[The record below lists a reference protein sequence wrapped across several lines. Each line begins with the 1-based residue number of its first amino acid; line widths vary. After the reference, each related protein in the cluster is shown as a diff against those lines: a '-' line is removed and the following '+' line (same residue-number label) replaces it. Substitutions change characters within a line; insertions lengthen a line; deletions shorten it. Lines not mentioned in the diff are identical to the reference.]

1 MADVSGHGAEGAV
14 AKEPAEY
21 QGNVSNRRGESRTDW
36 PNPLFPDA
44 RSAAGARP
52 GALQESS
59 CSVATSSSSSCS
71 IKPAEGRDCAETSL
85 GGSASYGRTR
95 EGAGASGEDS
105 AACAPAQLDGRK
117 GKKALARGSVS
128 GGHEAVEGGE
138 NLEDRIPCPVDPR
151 HSIYLGRVSAHV
163 RKCTKIRDMAFAHLL
178 PFVLPG
184 CNCGETGEANG
195 KAERAI
201 DQASKREGSNSSVRF
216 SGDDQPR
223 KPGAGDG
230 EPIETIVETVRSE
243 GAAADTKPDTSSP
256 SPRITVCISPS
267 SSACLSPSPL
277 PPLDIEELHKRVLR
291 AVKQCCEELGLS
303 LSLVLPPASDELAQ
317 DTEEVER
324 HERYGWNPAAEL
336 LRAAAVSEQ
345 RATHERDDLTSTR
358 AEKTGHTEHE
368 GSVVS
373 DTLGRKRGTDAE
385 EERRAS
391 ILMDCITRASKAAAQ
406 HRQRQRRGSVSDPA
420 EPQNGEGSTEGMFPL
435 AFSTSFLESLGLSPL
450 AWLRKVMALMDK
462 HDEQNAQLVAIC
474 ALVGFL
480 PTSRDALQSLLV
492 VELGAGKAALT
503 RWLATWTVAA
513 FADAA
518 KRRASATQ
526 ASGGQPEEACVP
538 GDEHP
543 KKRERAAAD
552 DEISHEKVN
561 PDVSLQTE
569 ERDRG
574 KVVGVR
580 FVVVE
585 REARRNAKELKDEE
599 MQSMSAKRIR
609 SENHFK
615 KRKHAGAMEAAS
627 SEGGER
633 QDDQN
638 GSREDPRFVRHVVRL
653 RIDISDFDLRAMLRY
668 MNLGDSRA
676 LRQPH
681 IPSFFKLL
689 HQHNC
694 CLFPRRSAPIREPI
708 DSDPTR
714 LEGDVTQ
721 ADGRNATKQASTN
734 RNDDLSKDGELL
746 PGVAPTRRR
755 SPEKQENACTPQ
767 QAPTLRDQ
775 FCDSEA
781 SLDAYWELTK
791 QLGFKGGADM
801 KEMENCLE
809 SHFLNKPA
817 ERVLGVAKHLCG
829 GGTDVALRCFVRCRK
844 AFTEIKAMC
853 PRQSTGDSG
862 LQREAV
868 AEAGPRRIVDPSE
881 VSLCLCIAP
890 CCHHRCDEQS
900 FVGVEILR
908 KLGFADEEFPRLA
921 AATGWATGAS
931 GDKQRTGSLI
941 KRLLDLCRL
950 IWLRKEGFE
959 SATMRRFASSSCSPE
974 NFVILA
980 SAGS

>member
-676 LRQPH
+676 LRH
-681 IPSFFKLL
+681 
-689 HQHNC
+689 
-694 CLFPRRSAPIREPI
+694 
-708 DSDPTR
+708 
-714 LEGDVTQ
+714 
-721 ADGRNATKQASTN
+721 
-734 RNDDLSKDGELL
+734 
-746 PGVAPTRRR
+746 
-755 SPEKQENACTPQ
+755 
-767 QAPTLRDQ
+767 
-775 FCDSEA
+775 EA

-921 AATGWATGAS
+921 AATGFRGLMNLARQQIGGRCAVLAS
-931 GDKQRTGSLI
+931 CLGKTVVLDNVQASDSILDI
-941 KRLLDLCRL
+941 KRRVEQREGIPVDQQRL
-950 IWLRKEGFE
+950 VFNGKQL
-959 SATMRRFASSSCSPE
+959 E
-974 NFVILA
+974 NGKTVQDYNLSFNEERLNP
-980 SAGS
+980 AGDVLT